1 MDTLTLKGLQYHAPH
16 GYYKEERQNGN
27 NFEVDLIFQT
37 DLKAAAQ
44 QDDLTLTIDYQN
56 AEQIVRNVMEG
67 PSVKLIETLAQQ
79 IGEHLFN
86 RFSNVQKIEVAIRK
100 LVPPLKTPTAYSEVR
115 MTWPQ

>member
-44 QDDLTLTIDYQN
+44 HDNLDLTIDYQK
-56 AEQIVRNVMEG
+56 AEQVVRNVMEG
-67 PSVKLIETLAQQ
+67 PSIQLIETLTQQ

-86 RFSNVQKIEVAIRK
+86 KFSNVQKIEVAVRK
-100 LVPPLKTPTAYSEVR
+100 LVPPLKTSTAYSEVR
-115 MTWPQ
+115 MTWQQ